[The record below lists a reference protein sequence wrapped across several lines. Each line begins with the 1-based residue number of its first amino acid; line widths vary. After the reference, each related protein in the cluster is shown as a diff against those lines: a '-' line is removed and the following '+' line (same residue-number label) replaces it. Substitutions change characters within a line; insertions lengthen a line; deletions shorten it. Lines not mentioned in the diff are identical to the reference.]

1 MQVTITYHDNDSL
14 LIEEVVRQAKNNYG
28 DRTNIKVAPESDTPI
43 DHLYFAI
50 QRLITG
56 EHLTLLYDSGST
68 YQKDL
73 EKLRAETM
81 YKLGEVLNEVLMD
94 NEFKIHQEN

>member
-28 DRTNIKVAPESDTPI
+28 ERTNISIAPESDTPI
-43 DHLYFAI
+43 DHLYFAL

-56 EHLTLLYDSGST
+56 EQLTLLFDSGAT

-73 EKLRAETM
+73 EKLRAETL
-81 YKLGEVLNEVLMD
+81 YKVGEVLNEVLMD
-94 NEFKIHQEN
+94 NEHRIHQEN

>member
-28 DRTNIKVAPESDTPI
+28 DRTNVKVAPESDTPI

-94 NEFKIHQEN
+94 NEFKSHQEN